1 MLHFLLKVLKLLDTL
16 FVLSTCQAP
25 HRFHVCVPE
34 PGVHPSHGC
43 GRGRR
48 GSGHRRQVRAGYH
61 RPGQDRG
68 RDQAQ
73 PGDLGNTRIVAI
85 LGQYY
90 KLIVLINFNIKYV
103 VKHKSAKLL

>member
-1 MLHFLLKVLKLLDTL
+1 MLHFLIKVLKLLDTL

-25 HRFHVCVPE
+25 HRFHVRVPE
-34 PGVHPSHGC
+34 PSVQPSHGC

-73 PGDLGNTRIVAI
+73 PGDLGNTWVVAI
-85 LGQYY
+85 SGQ
-90 KLIVLINFNIKYV
+90 
-103 VKHKSAKLL
+103 